1 MRVFVYEYLSGGA
14 CARITASD
22 EALMLQ
28 GRAMRDA
35 LVYDLATIGGVATTY
50 ATIGP
55 PASAPGARAVRAK
68 PGECAPDFVR
78 RQARA
83 HDFVWVVAPESDGI
97 LADLCNVIGDGQWI
111 GCRPEAIA
119 IASSK
124 RATALRLRCN
134 GIPTTCEGVLP
145 LGPVIGRVARWVV
158 KPDDGAGAV
167 DTRVHSTYADACA
180 DRTACAARGV
190 VATVEAWEEG
200 DALSLSVL
208 CDARSVDMLSVN
220 RQHIE
225 VGDDGRVRY
234 LGVSVNV
241 GVGDPVRHA
250 LAQLSQR
257 VVHALPGLA
266 GYVGID
272 IVLRGDG
279 IPVVIEVNPRLTC
292 SYVGLSASL
301 GRNVAREVLSRFTT
315 RALHATV

>member
-1 MRVFVYEYLSGGA
+1 MRVFVYEYLSGGG
-14 CARITASD
+14 CARIASSD
-22 EALMLQ
+22 AGLAMQ

-35 LVYDLATIGGVATTY
+35 LVSDLATIDGVATTY

-55 PASAPGARAVRAK
+55 PASVVGARAISAE
-68 PGECAPDFVR
+68 PGEPAPDFVR
-78 RQARA
+78 RQARE

-97 LADLCNVIGDGQWI
+97 LADLHGAVGDSQWI

-124 RATALRLRCN
+124 RATALRLRCS
-134 GIPTTCEGVLP
+134 GIPTTREDVLP
-145 LGPVIGRVARWVV
+145 FEPMIDRVGRWIV

-180 DRTACAARGV
+180 DRRARAARGL
-190 VATVEAWEEG
+190 VAILEAWEDGEP
-200 DALSLSVL
+200 LSLSLL
-208 CDARSVDMLSVN
+208 CGEPSVDVLSVN
-220 RQHIE
+220 RQHID
-225 VGDDGRVRY
+225 VGGDGQVHY

-241 GVGDPVRHA
+241 GVRDAVRRA
-250 LAQLSQR
+250 LGQLAQR
-257 VVHALPGLA
+257 VVQALPGLA

-279 IPVVIEVNPRLTC
+279 VPVVIEVNPRLTC

-301 GRNVAREVLSRFTT
+301 GRNVAREVLSRCTT
-315 RALHATV
+315 RALHATL